1 MGVKEDVI
9 ELKKK
14 LSGLQEDPEKFRA
27 AIAALL
33 LVVGMLVIKI
43 PLTARING
51 KQTALREAQHLAE
64 VADQVMVLRDQAA
77 LVEERLRAPG
87 ELSDWGVYVE
97 GLVNQSGADLSR
109 QEGGDVDGIHSF
121 KKISIGLTI
130 TGTYREIWAFIDAV
144 ESGPRLAR
152 LENIDLSV
160 SEGTLTLRCMFLGL
174 CDPNMGGAGPMEDE
188 MEAEPDA

>member
-43 PLTARING
+43 PLTARINA

-87 ELSDWGVYVE
+87 GLSDWGVYIE
-97 GLVNQSGADLSR
+97 GLVNDSGADLSR
-109 QEGGDVDGIHSF
+109 QEGGNVDGIYSF

-160 SEGTLTLRCMFLGL
+160 SEGTLTLRCMLLGL
-174 CDPNMGGAGPMEDE
+174 CDPSMGGDGPMDDE
-188 MEAEPDA
+188 MEGEPDA